1 MLGFGRQYGKGELAL
16 VLPDRL
22 EKVSNK
28 VFSQSATVAFSD
40 ETSRLHHE
48 MQNISCDL
56 VAGDAESALRW
67 TSKHHAYLSS
77 PPHPSP
83 LPFQLHRAR
92 FVTLLRKNAMV
103 DGGVPAALK
112 YAQDHLFPFIT
123 AQPSEVYRLL
133 GAIAF
138 SSDLHTS
145 PYADLLSP
153 AYAAAS
159 LVPLFRIEFC
169 RLHGWPKEDP
179 LDVVVELGAN
189 GALNKIEKARKVMQD
204 RLGDV
209 RTWEELPVSSGQI
222 ATFAF
227 RSSIDATIVQMELPL
242 PAHRRY
248 HSIFACPV
256 SKEQATESN
265 PPKMLACGHVIAH
278 DSLTKLSKHGRRA
291 VKCPYCPQETAIA
304 SALRLYF

>member
-1 MLGFGRQYGKGELAL
+1 MLVSGDKHERGESDASML
-16 VLPDRL
+16 
-22 EKVSNK
+22 SNQLTRD
-28 VFSQSATVAFSD
+28 VQSADVQFSD
-40 ETSRLHHE
+40 EITRLHHE
-48 MQNISCDL
+48 MQDISSDL
-56 VAGDAESALRW
+56 TAGDAESALRW

-92 FVTLLRKNAMV
+92 FVSLLRRSGAV
-103 DGGVPAALK
+103 DGIPAALK

-123 AQPSEVYRLL
+123 AQPEVYRLL

-138 SSDLHTS
+138 GSDLGSS

-153 AYAAAS
+153 AYAAAA

-189 GALNKIEKARKVMQD
+189 GALAKIEKARKVMKD

-209 RTWEELPVSSGQI
+209 RTWEELPVSSG
-222 ATFAF
+222 TNLC
-227 RSSIDATIVQMELPL
+227 VEGP
-242 PAHRRY
+242 
-248 HSIFACPV
+248 
-256 SKEQATESN
+256 
-265 PPKMLACGHVIAH
+265 
-278 DSLTKLSKHGRRA
+278 
-291 VKCPYCPQETAIA
+291 
-304 SALRLYF
+304 